1 MKEDNTYRINMV
13 ENHIRTLNVIDD
25 NVLNTLKTVPR
36 KNFVPEKYKSF
47 AHVDIR
53 IPLGHKQFMLLP
65 SVEAKLLQAINI
77 QKDEDVLVVGSGSG
91 YLSTC
96 VSMFAGRVHSID
108 IIKDFIDVSKKI
120 ADKMTYKNMI
130 FEHGNVL
137 DNPSLIKNYKVIIF
151 TMALNE
157 LEIILDNMSN
167 NARSFILHSELNQ
180 PVQTGII
187 IHKTDKSSFVKEYIL
202 ETNVESIITEKI
214 QWKKPHKK

>member
-36 KNFVPEKYKSF
+36 KNFVPEAYKSF
-47 AHVDIR
+47 SHVDIR
-53 IPLGHKQFMLLP
+53 IPLGHEQSMLLP

-77 QKDEDVLVVGSGSG
+77 KKDEDVLIVGSGSG

-96 VSMFAGRVHSID
+96 ASMFANKVHSID
-108 IIKDFIDVSKKI
+108 IIKNFIDMSKKI
-120 ADKMTYKNMI
+120 TSKMTHKNMV
-130 FEHGNVL
+130 FEHENVL
-137 DNPSLIKNYKVIIF
+137 ENPGLIKNYKVIIF
-151 TMALNE
+151 TMALNDT
-157 LEIILDNMSN
+157 EIILDNMSN
-167 NARSFILHSELNQ
+167 NARSFILHGELNQ

-187 IHKTDKSSFVKEYIL
+187 IQKTDKSSFVREYIL

-214 QWKKPHKK
+214 